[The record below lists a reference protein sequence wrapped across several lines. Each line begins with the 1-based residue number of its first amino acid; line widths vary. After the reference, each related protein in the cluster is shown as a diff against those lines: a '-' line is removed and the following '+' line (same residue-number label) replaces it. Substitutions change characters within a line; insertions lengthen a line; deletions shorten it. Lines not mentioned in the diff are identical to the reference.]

1 MPDEKKQGLL
11 KKRREAYKRK
21 KDSNVLPNVKN
32 PHCINFEDNQPSSSH
47 ATQSSQTCPV
57 QLNGTSW
64 FYTSTKSNKV
74 KQYMLAV
81 FLLTNDL
88 TPPTDEFH
96 HQMQSQCTHDTPK
109 PESRTLIIEKKGQLT
124 GRIMQI

>member
-1 MPDEKKQGLL
+1 MFIYTASSSKVDTTPSGSSSPFLDPNAKRRQRDRERYAQMPDEKKQGLL

-57 QLNGTSW
+57 QLNGTLPPLKLIKLNNICLQF
-64 FYTSTKSNKV
+64 FY
-74 KQYMLAV
+74 
-81 FLLTNDL
+81 
-88 TPPTDEFH
+88 
-96 HQMQSQCTHDTPK
+96 
-109 PESRTLIIEKKGQLT
+109 
-124 GRIMQI
+124 